1 MITFQYGTFLLITLF
16 AIITL
21 VAYIYSYRAQLT
33 EGIDE
38 GLRFDI
44 HNYNKNS
51 HRDHVLSIDVI
62 QEKLKCC
69 GVYSS
74 RDWLVISPK
83 KKIPKSCCV
92 SHNETTCWPGNS
104 TDIYPT
110 GCSIKLKEIL
120 NENIALLGSIITGI
134 AFFPL
139 FGAILACCLANSKR
153 SRYEILIWRK
163 EYIKYVSNLMNNI
176 QYE

>member
-1 MITFQYGTFLLITLF
+1 MITLF

-21 VAYIYSYRAQLT
+21 VAYIYSYRDQLA

-38 GLRFDI
+38 GIRYDI
-44 HNYNKNS
+44 HNYNKSS
-51 HRDHVLSIDVI
+51 HRDHVMSIDVI

-69 GVYSS
+69 GVNSS
-74 RDWLVISPK
+74 KDWLVISPK
-83 KKIPKSCCV
+83 KQIPRSCCL
-92 SHNETTCWPGNS
+92 SHVESSCRTGNS

-110 GCSIKLKEIL
+110 GCSLRLKDIL

-139 FGAILACCLANSKR
+139 FGAILSCCLANSKR
-153 SRYEILIWRK
+153 SRYEILI
-163 EYIKYVSNLMNNI
+163 
-176 QYE
+176 